1 MERYPI
7 PSNMEGQ
14 GVRNPYSRL
23 NTMFNPRLLASDAMM
38 AALPGPAGAIDRFTG
53 NRIRNFADRMTG
65 GTAARNQR
73 EYDAYMRQMMRNDPG
88 NERNS
93 LGSRLRNWFSQTFGG
108 GGDGSTGAPPAPQ
121 FTPYQ
126 APANQGLSGP
136 QWGTGGP
143 APMLGFQQFMGPS
156 MAPPPLYGTGQGMF
170 RASPAPLYGTGQGMM
185 RAPSTGEGGGGGS
198 SGGGGASS
206 GGGALSPG
214 GRLLSHGIATRI
226 R

>member
-73 EYDAYMRQMMRNDPG
+73 EYDAYMRQMMRDDPG
-88 NERNS
+88 NQS
-93 LGSRLRNWFSQTFGG
+93 SGLFSRAREFFGNLGG
-108 GGDGSTGAPPAPQ
+108 GGGAPAP
-121 FTPYQ
+121 FLPYQ
-126 APANQGLSGP
+126 PNSPAYNPAQGGMP
-136 QWGTGGP
+136 QMWWEQRQGTGGD
-143 APMLGFQQFMGPS
+143 M
-156 MAPPPLYGTGQGMF
+156 YG
-170 RASPAPLYGTGQGMM
+170 SGQGMM
-185 RAPSTGEGGGGGS
+185 RGPATGPAPSFASARSRMAGGDGFSQVIQGDAARDMMNAMKLNQRGTFQRHDN
-198 SGGGGASS
+198 AF
-206 GGGALSPG
+206 
-214 GRLLSHGIATRI
+214 
-226 R
+226 